1 MSDTKEHPVNEM
13 LNDEENS
20 RQKLG
25 GIGHTKFY
33 QLIRDGELRSV
44 RIGRRRFVPQSEID
58 RFIAGLHS

>member
-1 MSDTKEHPVNEM
+1 MSDTKEHPVNDM

-20 RQKLG
+20 RRKLG

-33 QLIRDGELRSV
+33 ELLRDGELRSV

-58 RFIAGLHS
+58 RFIAGLPG